1 MKQNVIQI
9 NGGIRINVEA
19 SVKSIIYV
27 KKTMLRILVHVFMK
41 MGNIYQVLLIIY
53 IYENKNYKKIIKR
66 IYK

>member
-9 NGGIRINVEA
+9 NGGIRINVDA

-27 KKTMLRILVHVFMK
+27 KKTMLRVLVHVFMK

>member
-9 NGGIRINVEA
+9 NGGIRINVDA

-27 KKTMLRILVHVFMK
+27 KKTMLRVLVHVFMK

-53 IYENKNYKKIIKR
+53 IYENKNYKKIVKR

>member
-9 NGGIRINVEA
+9 NGGIRINVDA